1 MLLSPGKQKGK
12 TGTDKLGGMGDGK
25 RILDWLPI
33 LLTVFLMTLIP
44 RDSTFSQRPCL
55 VKQKSLVWIS
65 SSPTLGA
72 LDAIGESR

>member
-44 RDSTFSQRPCL
+44 RDITFS
-55 VKQKSLVWIS
+55 
-65 SSPTLGA
+65 
-72 LDAIGESR
+72 